1 VTDGS
6 KRAIIAAFL
15 ANLGIAISKF
25 VGFIIT
31 GSAGMLAEAVHS
43 VADTGNQALL
53 MLGGRRATRRAT
65 PEHPFGYG
73 RERYFWAFAVAMV
86 LFSMGGL
93 FALYEGFE
101 KLRHPHEVESIWV
114 GVTILV
120 IAIVLESWS
129 LRTAAKEANHVKA
142 PGMSWWRF
150 IRTSKLP
157 ELPVVLLEDTGAE
170 IGLFF
175 ALSGLLLAHWT
186 GDGRWDALGSV
197 AIGLLLI
204 TIAIVLMVEMKG
216 LLIGEAASTAD
227 VDAIDK
233 AIRESP
239 HVEDVIH
246 MRTEH
251 LGPDEILLAVKVEY
265 DSKLTFDEVANA
277 IDASEANIRAAVPAA
292 RLIYIEPDFKRPAI
306 AD

>member
-1 VTDGS
+1 MTDGS
-6 KRAIIAAFL
+6 TRAIIAAFF

-53 MLGGRRATRRAT
+53 MLGGRRATKRASA
-65 PEHPFGYG
+65 EHPFGYG

-93 FALYEGFE
+93 FALYEGFD

-114 GVTILV
+114 GVTILL

-129 LRTAAKEANHVKA
+129 LRTAVKETNHIK
-142 PGMSWWRF
+142 PKSMGWFRF
-150 IRTSKLP
+150 IRTSKQP

-170 IGLFF
+170 IGLLF
-175 ALSGLLLAHWT
+175 ALFGLLMAHWT

-204 TIAIVLMVEMKG
+204 TIAIILMVEMKG
-216 LLIGEAASTAD
+216 LLIGEGASKAD
-227 VDAIDK
+227 VDAIAA
-233 AIRESP
+233 AIRKSP

-251 LGPDEILLAVKVEY
+251 LGPDEILLATKVEY
-265 DSKLTFDEVANA
+265 DSKLTFDEVAEA
-277 IDASEANIRAAVPAA
+277 IDATEANVRAAVPAT
-292 RLIYIEPDFKRPAI
+292 RLIYIEPDFKRPTL

>member
-53 MLGGRRATRRAT
+53 MLGGRRATKRAS

-114 GVTILV
+114 GVTILL
-120 IAIVLESWS
+120 IAIALESWS
-129 LRTAAKEANHVKA
+129 LRTAVKA
-142 PGMSWWRF
+142 SHHTKRKDVSWWRF
-150 IRTSKLP
+150 IRTSKQP

-170 IGLFF
+170 IGLLL
-175 ALSGLLLAHWT
+175 ALFGLLMAYWT

-197 AIGLLLI
+197 AIGFLLI
-204 TIAIVLMVEMKG
+204 TIAIVLMIEMKG
-216 LLIGEAASTAD
+216 LLIGEAASKD
-227 VDAIDK
+227 DIDAIDG
-233 AIRESP
+233 AIRRSP

-251 LGPDEILLAVKVEY
+251 LGPDEILLATKVEY
-265 DSKLTFDEVANA
+265 DSKLTFDEVADA
-277 IDASEANIRAAVPAA
+277 INVTEANVRAAVPAA
-292 RLIYIEPDFKRPAI
+292 RMIYIEPDFKRPVA

>member
-53 MLGGRRATRRAT
+53 MLGGRRATKRAS

-114 GVTILV
+114 GVTILL
-120 IAIVLESWS
+120 IAIALESWS
-129 LRTAAKEANHVKA
+129 LRTAVKESNHTKRKD
-142 PGMSWWRF
+142 MTWWRF
-150 IRTSKLP
+150 IRTSKQP

-170 IGLFF
+170 IGLLL
-175 ALSGLLLAHWT
+175 ALFGLLMAYWT
-186 GDGRWDALGSV
+186 DDGRWDALGSV
-197 AIGLLLI
+197 AIGFLLI
-204 TIAIVLMVEMKG
+204 TIAIVLMIEMKG
-216 LLIGEAASTAD
+216 LLIGEAASKD
-227 VDAIDK
+227 DIDAIDG
-233 AIRESP
+233 AIRRSP

-251 LGPDEILLAVKVEY
+251 LGPDEILLATKVEY
-265 DSKLTFDEVANA
+265 DSKLTFDEVADA
-277 IDASEANIRAAVPAA
+277 INVTEANIRAAVPAA
-292 RLIYIEPDFKRPAI
+292 RMIYIEPDFKRPVA

>member
-15 ANLGIAISKF
+15 ANLGIALAKF

-43 VADTGNQALL
+43 LADTGNQALL
-53 MLGGRRATRRAT
+53 MFGSWRSGHKPNAK
-65 PEHPFGYG
+65 HPFGYG

-93 FALYEGFE
+93 FALYEGIE
-101 KLRHPHEVESIWV
+101 KLRHPHEVESIGV

-120 IAIVLESWS
+120 VAIALESWS
-129 LRTAAKEANHVKA
+129 LRTAVKESSHVKRKEM
-142 PGMSWWRF
+142 GYWRF
-150 IRTSKLP
+150 IRTSKQP
-157 ELPVVLLEDTGAE
+157 ELPVVLLEDTGAL
-170 IGLFF
+170 IGLLF
-175 ALSGLLLAHWT
+175 ALSGLLMAHWT
-186 GDGRWDALGSV
+186 GDGRWDALGSA

-204 TIAIVLMVEMKG
+204 AIAIVLMVEMKG
-216 LLIGEAASTAD
+216 LLIGEAASTTD
-227 VDAIDK
+227 LDAIDA
-233 AIRESP
+233 AIRRSP

-251 LGPDEILLAVKVEY
+251 LGPDEILLATKVEY
-265 DSKLTFDEVANA
+265 ESKLTFDEVADAINA
-277 IDASEANIRAAVPAA
+277 TESNIREAVPAT
-292 RLIYIEPDFKRPAI
+292 RLIYIEPDFKRPAV

>member
-1 VTDGS
+1 MTDGS

-15 ANLGIAISKF
+15 ANLGIAIAKF
-25 VGFIIT
+25 VGFIVT

-53 MLGGRRATRRAT
+53 MLGSRRAAKRAN

-114 GVTILV
+114 GVTILL
-120 IAIVLESWS
+120 IAIVLEGWS
-129 LRTAAKEANHVKA
+129 LRTAVKETNHVKRKDM
-142 PGMSWWRF
+142 GWFQF
-150 IRTSKLP
+150 IRTSKQP

-170 IGLFF
+170 IGLLF
-175 ALSGLLLAHWT
+175 ALFGLLLAHWT

-204 TIAIVLMVEMKG
+204 AIAITLMIEMKG
-216 LLIGEAASTAD
+216 LLIGEAASAAD
-227 VDAIDK
+227 IDAIDA
-233 AIRESP
+233 AIRRSP

-251 LGPDEILLAVKVEY
+251 LGPDEILLATKVEY
-265 DSKLTFDEVANA
+265 DSKLTFDEVADAINA
-277 IDASEANIRAAVPAA
+277 TEANIRGAVPAA
-292 RLIYIEPDFKRPAI
+292 RLIYNEPDFKRPVAG
-306 AD
+306 D